1 MGDDYHFNLVISF
14 QDYRPNAKSGK
25 GSSDDNLSFD
35 RKNLI
40 VAPTST
46 VIMDK
51 NIPILQSNENKEY
64 DGATSTAAEFAGD
77 INDNKGINTN
87 FNGAKHSLSKDDE
100 TCQNSKTSGMNKLK
114 QRGSGWGT
122 PAGLGLRGG
131 GETSIANG
139 ASGWGPPPQPNTNVA
154 RGWGQPPA
162 TNVPT
167 GNGTGAWGNSGGS
180 APAPIAPG

>member
-1 MGDDYHFNLVISF
+1 MNGAPASCFS
-14 QDYRPNAKSGK
+14 KMT
-25 GSSDDNLSFD
+25 DNVSLL
-35 RKNLI
+35 R
-40 VAPTST
+40 
-46 VIMDK
+46 
-51 NIPILQSNENKEY
+51 SNNH
-64 DGATSTAAEFAGD
+64 DV
-77 INDNKGINTN
+77 INDTDLDDESKPINTSY
-87 FNGAKHSLSKDDE
+87 NGAKHSLSKDDE

-139 ASGWGPPPQPNTNVA
+139 ASGWGPPPQPNTNVS

-167 GNGTGAWGNSGGS
+167 GNGTGAWGNSGAS
-180 APAPIAPG
+180 APAPIATGLFGILS

>member
-1 MGDDYHFNLVISF
+1 MISSKLDDLETGVMPPSFISKDVVASHVCLESKPIGQGSQTIGDN
-14 QDYRPNAKSGK
+14 N
-25 GSSDDNLSFD
+25 
-35 RKNLI
+35 KN
-40 VAPTST
+40 
-46 VIMDK
+46 
-51 NIPILQSNENKEY
+51 
-64 DGATSTAAEFAGD
+64 AGD
-77 INDNKGINTN
+77 IDACSAPTEKPRGASIHNNATL
-87 FNGAKHSLSKDDE
+87 NGAKHSLSKDDK